1 MGPFA
6 FRLFGPSRSER
17 DAEQLYLT
25 VLAVVRRS
33 GFYGPDRTPDT
44 FDGRF
49 ELITAV
55 AGLAMMRLK
64 AAPETGRLGQ
74 DFADRLFL
82 GLDDALREAGVGD
95 LSVPKKMKALARRV
109 YGRVQAYAD
118 ALADPD
124 PAALA
129 AALARNVW
137 NTDAPPYAPALAGWM
152 RATAAAFATA
162 APTALLDADSWPPP
176 PV

>member
-17 DAEQLYLT
+17 DAEHLYMA
-25 VLAVVRRS
+25 VLAVTRRP

-55 AGLAMMRLK
+55 AALAMIRLK

-118 ALADPD
+118 ALVDAD

-137 NTDAPPYAPALAGWM
+137 NAEAPPFAPALADWM
-152 RATAAAFATA
+152 RATSAAFAQ
-162 APTALLDADSWPPP
+162 APPSALLDADSWPQPP
-176 PV
+176 S

>member
-17 DAEQLYLT
+17 DAESLYMA
-25 VLAVVRRS
+25 VLAVARRP

-55 AGLAMMRLK
+55 AALAMMRLK
-64 AAPETGRLGQ
+64 AAPETGRLAQ

-129 AALARNVW
+129 DALARNVW
-137 NTDAPPYAPALAGWM
+137 STDAPPFAPALATWM
-152 RATAAAFATA
+152 RMTAAAFAEA
-162 APTALLDADSWPPP
+162 ASAVLLDPESWPPAP
-176 PV
+176 R